1 MTKNDLTNAYYIGKE
16 IESWKEEEKELKNSI
31 QRRKISE
38 KLSELERKRQEII
51 DFIMSID
58 DPQTRLIVKLRCL
71 DLLSWNAV
79 ADRVGGMNSE
89 YTVKKRFY
97 RFLEKRGA

>member
-1 MTKNDLTNAYYIGKE
+1 MTRNDLIKAYYIGKE
-16 IESWKEEEKELKNSI
+16 IESWKKEEKELKSCAL
-31 QRRKISE
+31 RRKISE
-38 KLSELERKRQEII
+38 KLLELEKKKQEIF
-51 DFIMSID
+51 DFVMSID
-58 DPQTRLIVKLRCL
+58 DPQTRLIVKLRCF

-97 RFLEKRGA
+97 RFLEKAGV

>member
-1 MTKNDLTNAYYIGKE
+1 MTKNDLMQIYYLDKE
-16 IESWKEEEKELKNSI
+16 IESWLEDEKRVKDGA
-31 QRRKISE
+31 RKKQIE
-38 KLSELERKRQEII
+38 KRLSELREKREHIV

-58 DPQTRLIVKLRCL
+58 DPQTRLIVKLRCFN
-71 DLLSWNAV
+71 LLSWNAV

-97 RFLEKRGA
+97 RFLEKAGA

>member
-1 MTKNDLTNAYYIGKE
+1 MTKNDLMQIYYLDKE
-16 IESWKEEEKELKNSI
+16 IESWLEDEKKVKDGA
-31 QRRKISE
+31 RKKQIE
-38 KLSELERKRQEII
+38 KRLSELREKRERIV

-58 DPQTRLIVKLRCL
+58 DPQTRLIVKLRCFN
-71 DLLSWNAV
+71 LLSWNAV

-97 RFLEKRGA
+97 RFLEKAGA